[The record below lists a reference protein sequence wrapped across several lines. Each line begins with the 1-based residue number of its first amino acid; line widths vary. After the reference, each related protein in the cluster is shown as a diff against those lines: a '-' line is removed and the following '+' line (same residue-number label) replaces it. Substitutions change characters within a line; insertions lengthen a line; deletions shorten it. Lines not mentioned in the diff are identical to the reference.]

1 MLLCLLKTQLQN
13 LQQRINK
20 LQKEI
25 GKCTITVR
33 VLNIPLSV
41 IDRSSRQE
49 KAVKIQKV

>member
-13 LQQRINK
+13 LQQKIINK

-25 GKCTITVR
+25 DKGTITVR

-49 KAVKIQKV
+49 KNQ